1 MVSLSLI
8 YLSLGARHYYS
19 ETSEYYSLVKG
30 SSRIYS
36 RCQHQIRLIYTA
48 LSAAWSFLVA
58 LISADMINQ
67 TRLTQTHRRAD
78 FFSFFLSF
86 FFARGKASAKQRLRR
101 RYLTS
106 WLWLFLLSVRQKILG
121 KKTAI
126 NDVQFAKN
134 SLPKITL
141 EKKSLPNIF
150 FSGLCWSNKDY
161 FLVSKGPSW
170 KSFLSG

>member
-1 MVSLSLI
+1 MGEKTNLEKKFPKCRTRAYSSVVVVSLSLI

-86 FFARGKASAKQRLRR
+86 F
-101 RYLTS
+101 
-106 WLWLFLLSVRQKILG
+106 LLEERPRQNKGSVVVI
-121 KKTAI
+121 
-126 NDVQFAKN
+126 
-134 SLPKITL
+134 
-141 EKKSLPNIF
+141 
-150 FSGLCWSNKDY
+150 
-161 FLVSKGPSW
+161 
-170 KSFLSG
+170 